1 MKLTK
6 QQLIAVARLE
16 IREWVGMPHGV
27 ALAIL
32 WAYIERV
39 CNGEPIED
47 TFFGGKQ
54 QQSDYEI

>member
-1 MKLTK
+1 MMFRTTM
-6 QQLIAVARLE
+6 QTFEYFR
-16 IREWVGMPHGV
+16 

-32 WAYIERV
+32 WGYIERV

-54 QQSDYEI
+54 QQADYEI